1 VQNDPVEVGQQDLG
15 AGVGVGR
22 SDLDQP
28 PASPGGDGP
37 GRLGDAQLLGRP
49 EGERSP
55 ESELATLRSA
65 FGEWPAPIPEILNAL
80 TERDVMRHDLYDLA
94 PPLPTYVTDH
104 VALIGDSAHAMTPDL
119 GRGAC
124 EALVDAVTLSDHL
137 ISIKDI
143 PAALTAY
150 DRARR
155 RPTQRLA
162 ARPTGCP
169 AWPALAACG
178 ACAMLWFGPPSP
190 SDHRHEISHTINI
203 MAATLP

>member
-1 VQNDPVEVGQQDLG
+1 
-15 AGVGVGR
+15 
-22 SDLDQP
+22 
-28 PASPGGDGP
+28 
-37 GRLGDAQLLGRP
+37 LLGRP

-65 FGEWPAPIPEILNAL
+65 FGEWPAPSPEILNAL
-80 TERDVMRHDLYDLA
+80 TERDVMRPDLYDLA
-94 PPLPTYVTDH
+94 PPLPTLVTDK

-162 ARPTGCP
+162 ALSHRMSRLAG
-169 AWPALAACG
+169 ARRLRGLRDAVVRAALAD
-178 ACAMLWFGPPSP
+178 GPP
-190 SDHRHEISHTINI
+190 
-203 MAATLP
+203 A